1 MYYLIIEKLKN
12 DKKDYRHNWVH
23 IFMSLVTGWN
33 FLASHNWTAYE
44 DAHTVQGYQEVKD
57 LIKKMANDVQ
67 GYAIPLSGSFY
78 ADLGGDRFVKDDRQV
93 KASCCALYPELTTE
107 MKRINY
113 IISSGEELGIAPRLI
128 DKIMYIA
135 CSGDLYLFGK
145 GLKSPQKCK
154 DEFLTFLREISPR
167 S

>member
-1 MYYLIIEKLKN
+1 MIDTLKLLKQYFDEQIVAGRSRDLPMASEIIEKLKN

-78 ADLGGDRFVKDDRQV
+78 ADLGGID
-93 KASCCALYPELTTE
+93 
-107 MKRINY
+107 
-113 IISSGEELGIAPRLI
+113 SSKTI
-128 DKIMYIA
+128 
-135 CSGDLYLFGK
+135 GK
-145 GLKSPQKCK
+145 
-154 DEFLTFLREISPR
+154 
-167 S
+167 